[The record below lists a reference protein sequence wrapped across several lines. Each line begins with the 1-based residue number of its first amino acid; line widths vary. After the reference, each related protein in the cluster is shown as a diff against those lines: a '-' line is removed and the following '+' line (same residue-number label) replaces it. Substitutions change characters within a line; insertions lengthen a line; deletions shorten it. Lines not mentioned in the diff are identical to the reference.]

1 MDLFGNNGKKQQS
14 QSAFFGRRHYR
25 VIFLSCHL
33 FMLNRGNKTIFLKP
47 KNQKKMAKFVSNCKI
62 EGTLQNQT
70 LIKPVRFKNLT
81 GLFMQATRSG
91 S

>member
-1 MDLFGNNGKKQQS
+1 
-14 QSAFFGRRHYR
+14 
-25 VIFLSCHL
+25 
-33 FMLNRGNKTIFLKP
+33 MLNRGNKTIILKL
-47 KNQKKMAKFVSNCKI
+47 KNQKMAKFVSICDVK
-62 EGTLQNQT
+62 GTLQNQT